1 MASVKLIA
9 NDEATGKVKALYDL
23 DVDGRRYRVIAR
35 IDDGAYTMPLAVPG
49 RVLLSARQPV
59 PAAPALVDAVTLA
72 GPDAAVVELAT
83 G

>member
-1 MASVKLIA
+1 M
-9 NDEATGKVKALYDL
+9 T
-23 DVDGRRYRVIAR
+23 
-35 IDDGAYTMPLAVPG
+35 LAVPA

-59 PAAPALVDAVTLA
+59 PEGPALADAVTLA